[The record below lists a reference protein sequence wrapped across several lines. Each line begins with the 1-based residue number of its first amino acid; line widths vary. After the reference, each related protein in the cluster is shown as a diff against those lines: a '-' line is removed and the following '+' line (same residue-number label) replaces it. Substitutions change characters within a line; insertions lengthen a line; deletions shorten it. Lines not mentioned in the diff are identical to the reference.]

1 MKVKKIK
8 EYLIIIVKVIK
19 LSYLSS
25 KIYTILLWGLNIL
38 IGIAIPVST
47 LIWSEFIDTA
57 AIGILNNEWKKAA
70 LWIVVYSV
78 FLFTQNVFN
87 IINDYVESILSA
99 KLNIF
104 TTDKIMKCI
113 SDLPM
118 DYFDSSENYDKIQ
131 KVNTESNIR

>member
-70 LWIVVYSV
+70 LWIVVYS
-78 FLFTQNVFN
+78 LF
-87 IINDYVESILSA
+87 YSPKMCLILSMIMWKA
-99 KLNIF
+99 FYQLNSIF
-104 TTDKIMKCI
+104 
-113 SDLPM
+113 LL
-118 DYFDSSENYDKIQ
+118 Q
-131 KVNTESNIR
+131 IRL